1 MSMTSVQKVSKKL
14 KKRQNIANY
23 SLDQIENNH
32 I

>member
-23 SLDQIENNH
+23 SLNQTKNNH

>member
-23 SLDQIENNH
+23 SLNQTENNY